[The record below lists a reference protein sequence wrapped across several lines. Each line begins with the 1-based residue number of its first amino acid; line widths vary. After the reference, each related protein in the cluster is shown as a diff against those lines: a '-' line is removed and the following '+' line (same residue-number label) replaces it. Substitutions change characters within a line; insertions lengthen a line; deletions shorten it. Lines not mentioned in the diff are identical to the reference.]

1 MLRPDDRR
9 LAAYLVESDSV
20 PLAGLLAAIDD
31 ATKTGDLGRSLV
43 ERALLEPAE
52 VVRIRREVDRLR
64 SGDWRDGLEAAS
76 GKTLTS
82 DLSQLTATP
91 RGQMGGRTVSEAVYG
106 RPTREVR
113 PAADMEQRPT
123 PRALDVEVLGARPLH
138 PRPPG
143 DEEPPPDRYAL
154 FGEIGRGGMG
164 RILRS
169 KDVLIGREVA
179 VKVMLEHKHAS
190 DIDIRRFWMEVQATG
205 QLEHPAIIPIHD
217 VGRLPT
223 GELYYVMKLLGG
235 RSLAEIIY
243 GLRRGTSEVVE
254 EFTRT
259 RLLTVF
265 QQVAY
270 AMAFAHSRG
279 VIHRDI
285 KPANI
290 MIGRYGEV
298 TLIDWGLAKILGDGP
313 GDDDTPRVRVGEN
326 ASARETADGTITG
339 TPQYMSPEAVEG
351 RSDRVDARSD
361 VYGLGAVLYELLTL
375 EPPFED
381 RGFMQ
386 TLVDVRSGIFD
397 PPRKR
402 APDRSITP
410 DLEELCLLAMHG
422 DPDARPSAKKL
433 ADDIGTILEGT
444 KDRDRRATEARSRV
458 REGRA
463 ALDRWRLLKEELSGL
478 EGQVARLRKQLPS
491 WAPVKD
497 KTPLWELEDRISRMR
512 VEAVGAF
519 EESEAGF
526 LRALGELPEDREAR
540 GLLAALYYDRFT
552 EAEKN
557 HDFEGQRY
565 YRSLVS
571 RYDDGAWARV
581 LAGRGTLSVEVTRP
595 AVEVRIARLSAKQRL
610 MTSIDERSLGLAPIV
625 GEELAIGS
633 YVLTFVPPSGSP
645 IIRPLYVGRM
655 EDLQVNLQWR
665 DEAEIGADFIYIP
678 GGACVI
684 GGDPVAHGSL
694 DRRIIDVPDFAIAR
708 FPVTCQ
714 QYLEFLNAIAQDDH
728 QAALRRAPRVKA
740 NEGHYWSWDPERRR
754 FQLPASVDGRIAWAP
769 NYPVVAVSADDAQA
783 YAEWRS
789 RATGAQLRL
798 PREDEWEKAA
808 RGVDARFYPWGDH
821 FDPTFCKMKDSRNAA
836 LEMEPVGA
844 FEADCSPYGVR
855 DMAGGVRE
863 ICNSIEPEH
872 EGPVMRG
879 GCWHDSGLFCRVAF
893 RHPTSHGFVN
903 TGLGF
908 RLVKSLAEP

>member
-20 PLAGLLAAIDD
+20 PLVGLLAAIDD
-31 ATKTGDLGRSLV
+31 ASKTGDLGRSLIA
-43 ERALLEPAE
+43 RDLLGHEEIA
-52 VVRIRREVDRLR
+52 RIRREVERLR
-64 SGDWRDGLEAAS
+64 SLDLEAGA
-76 GKTLTS
+76 GKTLIS
-82 DLSQLTATP
+82 DVGALSGATTP
-91 RGQMGGRTVSEAVYG
+91 RELYAPRTVPEAAHG
-106 RPTREVR
+106 RATRPVNIE
-113 PAADMEQRPT
+113 AADLRIT
-123 PRALDVEVLGARPLH
+123 PRVQLEPATRPSAPLDGPGGGAA
-138 PRPPG
+138 
-143 DEEPPPDRYAL
+143 EDRYAL

-164 RILRS
+164 RILRG
-169 KDVLIGREVA
+169 KDGLIGREVA
-179 VKVMLEHKHAS
+179 VKVMLESKHAS

-243 GLRRGTSEVVE
+243 GLRRGVTEVIE

-265 QQVAY
+265 QQLAY
-270 AMAFAHSRG
+270 AVAFAHARG

-298 TLIDWGLAKILGDGP
+298 TLIDWGLAKITGDGAGFEP
-313 GDDDTPRVRVGEN
+313 EEPRVSIGAH

-351 RSDRVDARSD
+351 RSERVDERSD
-361 VYGLGAVLYELLTL
+361 VYGLGAVLYEILTL

-381 RGFMQ
+381 RGFVQ

-402 APDRSITP
+402 APDRGVTA
-410 DLEELCLLAMHG
+410 DLEDLCLLAMHV
-422 DPDARPSAKKL
+422 DAVQRPTAKQL

-444 KDRDRRATEARSRV
+444 KERERRAAEARSRV

-463 ALDRWRLLKEELSGL
+463 ALDRWRLLKEELNGL
-478 EGQVARLRKQLPS
+478 EAQVVRQTKQVPP
-491 WAPVKD
+491 WAPVTEKA
-497 KTPLWELEDRISRMR
+497 PLWDLEDRISRIR

-519 EESEAGF
+519 EEAEAGF

-557 HDFEGQRY
+557 HDIEGQRY

-581 LAGRGTLSVEVTRP
+581 LAGRGTLSIEVTRP
-595 AVEVRIARLSAKQRL
+595 AVEVRIARLIPRQRL
-610 MTSIDERSLGLAPIV
+610 LVKDEERSLGLAPIV

-633 YVLTFVPPSGSP
+633 YLLSLVPPRGEP
-645 IIRPLYVGRM
+645 ILRPVYVGRM
-655 EDLQVNLQWR
+655 EDVQVKLRWR
-665 DEAEIGADFIYIP
+665 DEEEIGEGFVYVP
-678 GGACVI
+678 GGPCVI
-684 GGDPVAHGSL
+684 GGDPVAHGSVE
-694 DRRIIDVPDFAIAR
+694 RRIVDVPDFAIAR
-708 FPVTCQ
+708 FPVTCAD
-714 QYLEFLNAIAQDDH
+714 YMEFLNALAREDPA
-728 QAALRRAPRVKA
+728 AALRRAPRVKA
-740 NEGHYWSWDPERRR
+740 NEGHYWRYNAERAR
-754 FQLPASVDGRIAWAP
+754 FEFPPSQDGRISWAP
-769 NYPVVAVSADDAQA
+769 NFPVVAVSYDDALTYLGWA
-783 YAEWRS
+783 SKRS
-789 RATGAQLRL
+789 GAKLRL

-808 RGVDARFYPWGDH
+808 RGVDARFFPWGDH
-821 FDPTFCKMKDSRNAA
+821 FDPTFCKMKDSRNSA
-836 LEMEPVGA
+836 LEMEEVGA
-844 FEADCSPYGVR
+844 FAADCSPYGVR
-855 DMAGGVRE
+855 DLAGGVRE
-863 ICNSIEPEH
+863 LCLSIEPEH

-879 GCWHDSGLFCRVAF
+879 GCWHDSGLFCRIAF

-908 RLVKSLAEP
+908 RVVKDLAEP